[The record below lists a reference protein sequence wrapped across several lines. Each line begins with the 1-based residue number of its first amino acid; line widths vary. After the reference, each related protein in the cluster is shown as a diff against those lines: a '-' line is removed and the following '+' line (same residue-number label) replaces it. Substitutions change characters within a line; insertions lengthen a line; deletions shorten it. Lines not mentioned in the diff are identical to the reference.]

1 MIAYKVGSG
10 GYHRISR
17 TDLDYAMHSNGQS
30 GLTELSS
37 VKDSLSSELRNN
49 DRDSDHDRL

>member
-10 GYHRISR
+10 GYHRIIR

-49 DRDSDHDRL
+49 DRDSDYDRL